1 MKLYLYGA
9 AGVVILI
16 ALGLF
21 IHDQRSIGA
30 AGERTKQEKANAEFR
45 VRAAEG
51 AVDYD
56 TCDDAGGVYNF
67 GKGTCKLP

>member
-1 MKLYLYGA
+1 MKLYLYIALGVA
-9 AGVVILI
+9 ALA

-30 AGERTKQEKANAEFR
+30 AVERTKQEKANAEFR